1 MKGISTSSD
10 TNVINVAM
18 SRIDSG
24 RDLVHEKL
32 NNAMQFQKTQHEQK
46 LRFQTWKLLT
56 KKEMKNITLTN
67 EEIAYLEEL
76 REEFVPKRF

>member
-1 MKGISTSSD
+1 
-10 TNVINVAM
+10 M

-56 KKEMKNITLTN
+56 KKEVKNITLTD
-67 EEIAYLEEL
+67 EEIAYLEEI